1 MTVVVRADIDDAIRQ
16 AIGAVAPEADLV
28 GVDPDA
34 RLRETLDLDSL
45 DFLNIIER
53 LYVLTGV
60 SIPEDDYRVID
71 TWRKL
76 SGYLAARVP
85 G

>member
-1 MTVVVRADIDDAIRQ
+1 MVRTDIDDAIRR
-16 AIGAVAPEADLV
+16 AIGAVAPEADLA

-34 RLRETLDLDSL
+34 RLRDTLDLDSL

-53 LYVLTGV
+53 LYELTGV
-60 SIPEDDYRVID
+60 SIPEDDYRAID
-71 TWRKL
+71 TWRTL
-76 SGYLAARVP
+76 SSYLAARVP